1 MLELTISGFLA
12 FLGSGLFVLG
22 YISNNNIFPE
32 SLSVEE
38 EKVYVQKMQNGDEE
52 AKNILIE
59 HNLRLVAH
67 VCKKYNNTN
76 IDQDDLISIGSI
88 GLIKGI
94 NSYNPEKSIKLST
107 YISKCIDNEI
117 LMYLRSNKKTS
128 SEVYLEDPI
137 GKDKDDNTVR
147 LGEVLENNDKPI
159 EEEVDLKMKIS
170 KLYEKIKKVLKNRE
184 RTIIELRFGLN
195 GKEPK
200 TQKEIAENLGISR
213 SYVSRI
219 ETKAIGKLAKEIKE
233 WVSMGTSLVWHDNV
247 KKERPNW

>member
-1 MLELTISGFLA
+1 MLEITISGFLA

-22 YISNNNIFPE
+22 YISNNSLFPE
-32 SLSVEE
+32 SLSQEDERMYVE
-38 EKVYVQKMQNGDEE
+38 KMREGDQD

-200 TQKEIAENLGISR
+200 TQKEIAKNLGISR

-233 WVSMGTSLVWHDNV
+233 WVSMGTSLA
-247 KKERPNW
+247 

>member
-22 YISNNNIFPE
+22 YISNNNLFPE
-32 SLSVEE
+32 SLSAEE
-38 EKVYVQKMQNGDEE
+38 EKMYVEKMREGDQD

-200 TQKEIAENLGISR
+200 TQKEIAKNLGISR

-233 WVSMGTSLVWHDNV
+233 
-247 KKERPNW
+247 

>member
-22 YISNNNIFPE
+22 YISNNSLFPE
-32 SLSVEE
+32 SLSQEDERMYVE
-38 EKVYVQKMQNGDEE
+38 KMREGDQD

-76 IDQDDLISIGSI
+76 VDQDDLISIGSI

-117 LMYLRSNKKTS
+117 LMYLRSNKKTN

-159 EEEVDLKMKIS
+159 EEEVDLKMKIN

-200 TQKEIAENLGISR
+200 TQKEIAKNLGISR

-233 WVSMGTSLVWHDNV
+233 
-247 KKERPNW
+247 

>member
-1 MLELTISGFLA
+1 MLEITISGFLA

-22 YISNNNIFPE
+22 YISNNSLFPE
-32 SLSVEE
+32 SLSQEDERMYVE
-38 EKVYVQKMQNGDEE
+38 KMREGDQD

-76 IDQDDLISIGSI
+76 VDQDDLISIGSI

-117 LMYLRSNKKTS
+117 LMYLRSNKKTN

-159 EEEVDLKMKIS
+159 EEEVDLKKKIN

-200 TQKEIAENLGISR
+200 TQKEIAKDMGISR

-219 ETKAIGKLAKEIKE
+219 ETKAIGKLAREIKE
-233 WVSMGTSLVWHDNV
+233 
-247 KKERPNW
+247 

>member
-22 YISNNNIFPE
+22 YISNNSLFPE
-32 SLSVEE
+32 SLSQEDERMYVE
-38 EKVYVQKMQNGDEE
+38 KMREGDQD

-76 IDQDDLISIGSI
+76 VDQDDLISIGSI

-117 LMYLRSNKKTS
+117 LMYLRSNKKTN

-159 EEEVDLKMKIS
+159 EEEVDLKMKIN

-200 TQKEIAENLGISR
+200 TQKEIAKNLGISR

-219 ETKAIGKLAKEIKE
+219 ETKAIGKLAREIKE
-233 WVSMGTSLVWHDNV
+233 
-247 KKERPNW
+247 